1 MEIVFPKFQV
11 PVLQNRVF
19 ETHDLAVNSDRG
31 YIEVRQNNE
40 SGLYENA
47 LFDSSKLKYDAN
59 YDNEQAN
66 SEVFQHHLN
75 DVEILLNLP
84 ARYRN

>member
-19 ETHDLAVNSDRG
+19 ETHDLAANSDRG

-40 SGLYENA
+40 SGLYENV
-47 LFDSSKLKYDAN
+47 LFDT
-59 YDNEQAN
+59 
-66 SEVFQHHLN
+66 
-75 DVEILLNLP
+75 I
-84 ARYRN
+84 ARQYNFF